1 MLLSDFYDFI
11 IVGAGLAGLAEAAL
25 LAKDG
30 YRVKLLEA
38 HTVSGG
44 CASYFKRK
52 NFLFDV
58 GATTLSG
65 IQKHQPLGK
74 LILELGLEDLK
85 LKKMDLAM
93 KVYLD
98 GELINRYAD
107 KDLWIEELIRVFC
120 DPANGVEIKHMKAF
134 WNKLYKIE
142 KDAWALL
149 ELHPNLLP
157 VTLKDLPSI
166 LDLRKVRA
174 NLKALKYV
182 PSLLLSIRTL
192 LKKFK
197 LDQNQKFINFLN
209 EQLIISTQN
218 DIDKTPVFMGALGLT
233 YASDIYYPYGGMN
246 TISDAVEKA
255 FLESG
260 GEIQFKS
267 EVTEIETIKM
277 NQEKIFFVKDKNERE
292 FLANHVIS
300 NLPVWNML
308 NITSSY
314 TRDFFKKYAERFEYN
329 ISAFTLYFGVESK
342 EDFGTSY
349 FQIICPEIIPN
360 CSAKSFFVTMSQPDD
375 EMKAPTGWRSVTIS
389 THTNADFWLNLDSE
403 TYKKKKNETQNY
415 IFKLLFENIPSL
427 REAEKE
433 FITSSS
439 SKSFEF
445 FTRRKSGLVGG
456 IPHSIDHN
464 VLELMPKKVR
474 GEKIYL
480 VGDTVFPGQGLVA
493 TVYSALSLRET
504 LKLNGID

>member
-1 MLLSDFYDFI
+1 MLDSDFYDFI
-11 IVGAGLAGLAEAAL
+11 VVGAGLAGLAEAAL

-74 LILELGLEDLK
+74 LISELDLEDLK

-93 KVYLD
+93 KVYQD
-98 GELINRYAD
+98 GEVINRYAD
-107 KDLWIEELIRVFC
+107 KDLWIDELIRVFC
-120 DPANGVEIKHMKAF
+120 DPADGDDIKHMKAF
-134 WNKLYKIE
+134 WQELYDIE
-142 KDAWALL
+142 KDAWGLL

-157 VTLKDLPSI
+157 VTLKDLLSI
-166 LDLRKVRA
+166 LDLRKVSD
-174 NLKALKYV
+174 NFKALKYV
-182 PSLLLSIRTL
+182 PSLFLSIRTL

-197 LDQNQKFINFLN
+197 LDKNEKFIDFLD

-218 DIDKTPVFMGALGLT
+218 DVDKTPEFMGALGLT
-233 YASDIYYPYGGMN
+233 YASDIYYPYGGIH
-246 TISDAVEKA
+246 TVSEAIEKA
-255 FLESG
+255 FLKSG

-267 EVTEIETIKM
+267 EVTDIETIKM
-277 NQEKIFFVKDKNERE
+277 NREKIFFVKDKSERE
-292 FLANHVIS
+292 FLSNHVIS

-308 NITSSY
+308 NLTSSS
-314 TRDFFKKYAERFEYN
+314 TRDFFKKYAKRFEYN
-329 ISAFTLYFGVESK
+329 TSAFTLYFGVECE

-360 CSAKSFFVTMSQPDD
+360 CSAKSFFVTMSQLDD
-375 EMKAPTGWRSVTIS
+375 ELKAPAGWRSITIS
-389 THTNADFWLNLDSE
+389 THTDADFWLNLDSE

-456 IPHSIDHN
+456 IPHSVEHN

-493 TVYSALSLRET
+493 TAYSALSLRET